1 MNKILL
7 YIIGLLTGGIVWSS
21 CSSDDNWTEL
31 GQGNGTNFSLQIKS
45 GELQSRATVEESE
58 SSIKTLDIYLYPVGA
73 EDKNALFHYSHE
85 LNTINTSGSEKVTVN
100 VPGTVVKDLF
110 PGGATTCTAY
120 VVANKETLVLPTE
133 DTSMSSLKGKELNAA
148 DFTKQQ
154 ELFIMDGSNTV
165 NYDATTR
172 TITGTVNLFRAAS
185 KISLIVT
192 GVEDVVKDDFGNKWH
207 SDPSEEVMKVAF
219 YNGVK
224 KATIDVNA
232 VPYEIEDEDYFNIPS
247 NPGRVLSS
255 FNVTNDD
262 SSTSTHYT
270 HELPFYSYSSEWTSG
285 DPTAPYLI
293 VVVPWQKLDQDGN
306 PVGGFKPCYYQ
317 IPINETNLKLER
329 NHYYEIKLNIGILGS
344 FTPDEPKP
352 ITDATYVVLDWSNAE
367 TSAELKEYRYLVVDK
382 NFVEMDNVENLS
394 IKFSTSH
401 ETEIVNAV
409 LKRPVLNPMNSN
421 DETIASSS
429 YTLETKVVD
438 GQNYIYFSH
447 ALDNEWSDTD
457 KNYDYVPY
465 TLELDIRHKDDPNFI
480 EHITIVQYPAM
491 YVVAKQNSA
500 YKAVV
505 TENNKDRNV
514 FVNSYYSNSSDYNSN
529 YANITNY
536 HSVANTQLTQD
547 IFGPATGLYKAKF
560 QNDNPNMYVIHV
572 TAMSD
577 DKYIIGDP
585 REKDVNSSFIGS
597 AKWAEAPALYASSPR
612 NLQYYYLT
620 DVNENT
626 RNMIAPIIRIASS
639 YSVTEDVT
647 TRDIAEKRCA
657 SYQED
662 GYPAGRWRM
671 PTYAEVEFICR
682 MSSEGKIPDLFYKP
696 TSSNGFR
703 IYYWCAHGQF
713 SPNYNGGIDL
723 GSGAETIRCVYDE
736 WYWTDKCD
744 KGTFTWGDREI
755 TW

>member
-1 MNKILL
+1 MNKILT
-7 YIIGLLTGGIVWSS
+7 YIICILCVGSFCVS
-21 CSSDDNWTEL
+21 CSSDDSLNLEQ
-31 GQGNGTNFSLQIKS
+31 QGEGVILSLQIENS
-45 GELQSRATVEESE
+45 ELKSRATIAESE
-58 SSIKTLDIYLYPVGA
+58 NSIQTLDIYLYPNNGTN
-73 EDKNALFHYSHE
+73 KNAVYQYSHV
-85 LNTINTSGSEKVTVN
+85 LTNANTTGTETVTVN
-100 VPGTVVKDLF
+100 VPGNAVSTLF
-110 PGGATTCTAY
+110 ANGANTCIAY
-120 VVANKETLVLPTE
+120 VIANKGTTELPTV
-133 DTSMSSLKGKELNAA
+133 DTSMASLKGTEIETN
-148 DFTKQQ
+148 FTSQP
-154 ELFIMDGSNTV
+154 EFFVMDGSATV
-165 NYDATTR
+165 NYSSEAK
-172 TITGTVNLFRAAS
+172 TINGTVSLYRAAS
-185 KISLIVT
+185 KISLTVT
-192 GVEDVVKDDFGNKWH
+192 NVMHTVEDDFGNIWE
-207 SDPSEEVMKVAF
+207 SDPAKEKMMIAF

-224 KATIDVNA
+224 KGNIGVTAQPYTIQ
-232 VPYEIEDEDYFNIPS
+232 EEDYFSINGT
-247 NPGRVLSS
+247 NGRELKKNADNSK
-255 FNVTNDD
+255 
-262 SSTSTHYT
+262 STHYT
-270 HELPFYSYSSEWTSG
+270 HESPFYSYTSAWEASS
-285 DPTAPYLI
+285 PKAAYLMVI
-293 VVVPWQKLDQDGN
+293 VPWKQRGKESEGYKL
-306 PVGGFKPCYYQ
+306 CYYQ
-317 IPINETNLKLER
+317 IPINAATKKLER
-329 NHYYEIKLNIGILGS
+329 NHYYKIELNIGILGS

-352 ITDATYVVLDWSNAE
+352 INDATYVVLDWSEAE
-367 TSAELKEYRYLVVDK
+367 TSAGLKEYRYLVVDK

-514 FVNSYYSNSSDYNSN
+514 FVNSYYSNSSNYNSN

>member
-1 MNKILL
+1 MFLFMVLFVSCDSETIHIQDMEGKVVRLTLSSPELTTSRVMSPTEAGTGTENYIDNIRCFFYKSTDGNDVAATYVYPDNIEVKGTYTDTDISVQIPLPSTEYDLL
-7 YIIGLLTGGIVWSS
+7 FPEGTTQCRIYVIANLP
-21 CSSDDNWTEL
+21 SDVTIDN
-31 GQGNGTNFSLQIKS
+31 
-45 GELQSRATVEESE
+45 
-58 SSIKTLDIYLYPVGA
+58 
-73 EDKNALFHYSHE
+73 
-85 LNTINTSGSEKVTVN
+85 NTSIN
-100 VPGTVVKDLF
+100 
-110 PGGATTCTAY
+110 
-120 VVANKETLVLPTE
+120 
-133 DTSMSSLKGKELNAA
+133 SLKALEVTAEEFAA
-148 DFTKQQ
+148 
-154 ELFIMDGSNTV
+154 E
-165 NYDATTR
+165 
-172 TITGTVNLFRAAS
+172 
-185 KISLIVT
+185 
-192 GVEDVVKDDFGNKWH
+192 
-207 SDPSEEVMKVAF
+207 
-219 YNGVK
+219 GVK
-224 KATIDVNA
+224 KDDSITFSQPTSFVMDGVATIELKEDALSGNVPLTRSAAKIGLFVN
-232 VPYEIEDEDYFNIPS
+232 V
-247 NPGRVLSS
+247 
-255 FNVTNDD
+255 VTDITDTNGATWVSKPTGMLIRIHKGVKNGLIDGLADD
-262 SSTSTHYT
+262 GTSTYPNPRDYYT
-270 HELPFYSYSSEWTSG
+270 SDPLGDGTRTFVQGDNSYEHHPFYSYPSEWKNSDENET
-285 DPTAPYLI
+285 YLELI
-293 VVVPWQKLDQDGN
+293 VPWKKTINADGTTTT
-306 PVGGFKPCYYQ
+306 KPEFEDCFYQ
-317 IPINETNLKLER
+317 IPINVEGKELLRNTYYKINLTV
-329 NHYYEIKLNIGILGS
+329 GMLGS
-344 FTPDEPKP
+344 FTPNEPVVLAP
-352 ITDATYVVLDWSNAE
+352 SSYVVVDWG
-367 TSAELKEYRYLVVDK
+367 TGGVSAKFEKFRYLVVDQ

-505 TENNKDRNV
+505 TENNNDRNV

-529 YANITNY
+529 NANITNH

-585 REKDVNSSFIGS
+585 REKDVNRSFIGS
-597 AKWAEAPALYASSPR
+597 ANWAEAPALYASSPR
-612 NLQYYYLT
+612 NLQYYYRT

-713 SPNYNGGIDL
+713 SPKYNGGIDL

-744 KGTFTWGDREI
+744 RKTFTWGDKE
-755 TW
+755 